1 MNTVKTIKRILY
13 ATDFSKASARALDEA
28 VNLAKQNNAEL
39 WAVHVIEP
47 VPYVA
52 GEEFGSAEIYAK
64 IEEVTDR
71 HAKAA
76 MVKLA
81 QRLKK
86 ANVKVQSLLLKG
98 SAHDQ
103 IVKAAKSKK
112 ADMIVIGTH
121 GRTGL
126 AKLFMGS
133 VAGKVISSAACPV
146 VTVRGK

>member
-1 MNTVKTIKRILY
+1 MKTIKRILY
-13 ATDFSKASARALDEA
+13 ATDFSKSSARALDEA
-28 VNLAKQNNAEL
+28 ISLAQQNKAEL
-39 WAVHVIEP
+39 LAVHVIEP
-47 VPYVA
+47 VPYAA
-52 GEEFGSAEIYAK
+52 GEEFASAEIYTK

-71 HAKAA
+71 QAKAA
-76 MVKLA
+76 MAKLM

-86 ANVKVQSLLLKG
+86 ANVKAQSLLLRG

-126 AKLFMGS
+126 SKLFMGS
-133 VAGKVISSAACPV
+133 VAGKVISSATCPV

>member
-1 MNTVKTIKRILY
+1 VNTVKTVKRILY

-28 VNLAKQNNAEL
+28 ISLAQQNKAEL
-39 WAVHVIEP
+39 LAVHVIEP
-47 VPYVA
+47 VPYAA
-52 GEEFGSAEIYAK
+52 GEEFASAEIYAK

-71 HAKAA
+71 QAKAA
-76 MVKLA
+76 MAKLM

-86 ANVKVQSLLLKG
+86 ANVKAQSLLLRG

-112 ADMIVIGTH
+112 TDMIVIGTH

-126 AKLFMGS
+126 SKLFMGS
-133 VAGKVISSAACPV
+133 VAGKVISSATCPV